1 MRRREIWFLV
11 LLTFLSVLLSGY
23 GFGISDHDI
32 DIPIIKLYT
41 DPFLYRTDFAL
52 SYFGTSAGTPSL
64 LQPAMALVSRVVP
77 LEPLFFVLHIGTLF
91 LTFLAV
97 FCLAR
102 LLFGSTVVGYLAV
115 LFLLVAKR
123 TLAWFPTTDIYLVNR
138 SWALPMV
145 LWAIF
150 FFLQRRYVLAFALV
164 GLAWNF
170 HAMSAGFVLIM
181 FISYLVSDLRKV
193 GKVPLL
199 KGLTIFAILTL
210 PWVLWQ
216 LGAPSSQMPDWG
228 VVPAGPDMAEV
239 LRIFKW
245 RNLMEQAPFSWGLQ
259 YWLYFFSFVSIFLVS
274 LHYPPERWKHR
285 VITTFVAVIGI
296 MILTGIIFTETV
308 PLPMVMQVQLLRSSK
323 FLIIFS
329 LIYGAGYVCRLYEG
343 ALVSK
348 LIAVGLVME
357 MFFLNYPPQSYW
369 FDQGTAASFYFQ
381 GKPLVLFLFAS
392 LAPAF
397 QPKTTPYRAIVV
409 VAGVF
414 CLVSL
419 VAQFFPYVP
428 VLSLFLVPTRFIV
441 FLGCVGVASILRG
454 ASVLN
459 RVPFVDEQASLVAL
473 IGIPLLFGLSW
484 VLIQNR
490 GVSHIDFPV
499 HRTPWV
505 DVQLWAKG
513 HTSSDDLFIIPPYMD
528 GFKVFSER
536 GVVGSW
542 KDGGFIGGLDSRFT
556 KEWWERMSNLRCT
569 SWRSR
574 DCRKGYDSL
583 SEGELLAL
591 ARQYS
596 AAYIIT
602 ESPKNLALP
611 IAYQNQQFTV
621 YRAPL
626 NPVSLLP
633 RYAYIGG

>member
-64 LQPAMALVSRVVP
+64 LQPAMALVSRVMP
-77 LEPLFFVLHIGTLF
+77 LEMVFFFLHIVTLF
-91 LTFLAV
+91 LVLLAV
-97 FCLAR
+97 LSLAK

-115 LFLLVAKR
+115 LFLLAPKR
-123 TLAWFPTTDIYLVNR
+123 TLAGFPTTDIYLVNR

-150 FFLQRRYVLAFALV
+150 FFLQRRYVLAFALI
-164 GLAWNF
+164 GIAWNF

-181 FISYLVSDLRKV
+181 FVSYLVSDLRQV
-193 GKVPLL
+193 GKAPLL
-199 KGLTIFAILTL
+199 KGFTIFAILTL

-228 VVPAGPDMAEV
+228 VAPAGSDMAEV
-239 LRIFKW
+239 FRIFKW

-285 VITTFVAVIGI
+285 VLTTFVAVIGI
-296 MILTGIIFTETV
+296 MILVGIIFTEIM

-323 FLIIFS
+323 FLVIFS
-329 LIYGAGYVCRLYEG
+329 LIYGAGYVCKLYEG
-343 ALVSK
+343 DLVSK
-348 LIAVGLVME
+348 LIAVGLAME
-357 MFFLNYPPQSYW
+357 MFFLNYPLQPYW
-369 FDQGTAASFYFQ
+369 FDQGAAVSFYFQ

-392 LAPAF
+392 LALAF
-397 QPKTTPYRAIVV
+397 QPKTILYRAIVT
-409 VAGVF
+409 VAVA
-414 CLVSL
+414 CCMLSL
-419 VAQFFPYVP
+419 VAQSLPTVP
-428 VLSLFLVPTRFIV
+428 LLSLFLMPTRFVI
-441 FLGCVGVASILRG
+441 FLGCAAVVGVLKWAHLSDRMPL
-454 ASVLN
+454 V
-459 RVPFVDEQASLVAL
+459 EYQASLVVL
-473 IGIPLLFGLSW
+473 MGVPLLFVLSW
-484 VLIQNR
+484 MLIQNR

-505 DVQLWAKG
+505 DVQLWAKS
-513 HTSSDDLFIIPPYMD
+513 HTAQDDLFIIPPYID

-536 GVVGSW
+536 GIIGSW
-542 KDGGFIGGLDSRFT
+542 QDGGFTGGLDSRFT
-556 KEWWERMSNLRCT
+556 KEWWERMNKLRCT
-569 SWRSR
+569 AWWSR
-574 DCRKGYDSL
+574 TCRKGYDSL

-602 ESPKNLALP
+602 ENPRNLALP